1 MFIVLNTLSISK
13 LKWLLIMMWLPFT
26 FMTKVFAQQQVKQ
39 LLDSRMNADEPGITA
54 NEAGTRVGNNVYICD
69 LISGYKAKKNLV
81 KEVYIGDK
89 NPLKAINVV
98 FHNNITIQQT
108 NLIGS
113 KLCISGKVIKRR
125 GRTTIIVSN
134 ADQLA
139 RQIQI

>member
-1 MFIVLNTLSISK
+1 
-13 LKWLLIMMWLPFT
+13 MWLPFT

-89 NPLKAINVV
+89 N
-98 FHNNITIQQT
+98 
-108 NLIGS
+108 
-113 KLCISGKVIKRR
+113 LCITALMGQGFRSIAGQPFRESM
-125 GRTTIIVSN
+125 GHFPFTIISYFFKYSIVYSF
-134 ADQLA
+134 
-139 RQIQI
+139 